1 MLKVVLNM
9 QITNKSQY
17 SYNLANV
24 NIRYLVLIII
34 SRVLSASDSRDWR
47 TVGYLVMSLFA
58 RTGTY
63 QIFTSAI
70 PNLLLSSHSL

>member
-9 QITNKSQY
+9 QIINKSQN

-24 NIRYLVLIII
+24 NICYLVLIII
-34 SRVLSASDSRDWR
+34 SRVLIASDSKDWR

-70 PNLLLSSHSL
+70 PNLLLSSHTL

>member
-9 QITNKSQY
+9 QNTNKSQY

-34 SRVLSASDSRDWR
+34 SSVLRASDSKDWR